1 MNRAEKE
8 RQERRQR
15 MLAREQGHTSTY
27 PIPGTSGDI
36 GLRTPQ
42 PVKRR
47 RGPATPQELEKQ
59 PANVKSFTPLIQQR
73 QRRHYTILV
82 VLVLC
87 IAAAVF
93 VFTGA
98 MSASIALLG
107 DAADSLSLYF
117 NRSDGG
123 WPANTGISEPIQI
136 ANLAGG
142 FVELDSE
149 DVVVYSAYGT
159 KVRSFQP
166 GYARPVLAV
175 GGTHFVVYNRAG
187 NELQVSSRT
196 RALYTQNFDNSILL
210 CAMSNNNTLAV
221 VTESGRYA
229 AQLQL
234 FDPSFRAIYS
244 WQMTQ
249 TEGTP
254 IAVDFS
260 PDNRQF
266 AVGTLAARQGQLGC
280 KIYFMSSSSDTEGP
294 AYDASQGS
302 MLLSLD
308 WQTENR
314 VVAVFDTYIAVLDPR
329 TGTETARYDFGGAT
343 LQSAAPGQRQT
354 ALLLNI
360 RGGNSLVTL
369 DSDLTP
375 LAEIPARQAYGIMAT
390 DTAVYLLCP
399 NAVECYGFD
408 GVQNWVQDDLTA
420 RPLQVLKASELL
432 VFTGS
437 RAEVLT
443 PPADAASSAAS

>member
-1 MNRAEKE
+1 MSKADKE
-8 RQERRQR
+8 RQARRQR
-15 MLAREQGHTSTY
+15 MLARERGHTSTY

-42 PVKRR
+42 PVRR
-47 RGPATPQELEKQ
+47 SRGTTPPPTPEKQ
-59 PANVKSFTPLIQQR
+59 PDNVKSFTPLIQQR
-73 QRRHYTILV
+73 QRSHYT
-82 VLVLC
+82 VLAVLILC

-123 WPANTGISEPIQI
+123 WPVNTGISEPIQI
-136 ANLAGG
+136 AELAGG

-149 DVVVYSAYGT
+149 DVVVYSAYGA

-166 GYARPVLAV
+166 GYARPVMAV

-187 NELQVSSRT
+187 SDLQVSSRT
-196 RALYTQNFDNSILL
+196 KALYTKTFDNSILL
-210 CAMSNNNTLAV
+210 CAMYNKNTLDV

-229 AQLQL
+229 AQLQI
-234 FDPSFRAIYS
+234 FDPSFRQTYS
-244 WQMTQ
+244 WEMTQ
-249 TEGTP
+249 NEGTP
-254 IAVDFS
+254 IAVAFS

-266 AVGTLAARQGQLGC
+266 AAGTLAARQGQLGC
-280 KIYFMSSSSDTEGP
+280 KVYFMSTSSNSEGP
-294 AYDASQGS
+294 AYTASQGS

-308 WQTENR
+308 WQSESR

-329 TGTETARYDFGGAT
+329 TATETARYDFGGAT

-369 DSDLTP
+369 DNDLTP
-375 LAEIPARQAYGIMAT
+375 LAEIPARQAYGIKAT
-390 DTAVYLLCP
+390 DTSVYLLCP

-408 GVQNWVQDDLTA
+408 GVQNWVQDNFSA
-420 RPLQVLKASELL
+420 RPIQVLKASELL

-443 PPADAASSAAS
+443 PPDNANNTNDS